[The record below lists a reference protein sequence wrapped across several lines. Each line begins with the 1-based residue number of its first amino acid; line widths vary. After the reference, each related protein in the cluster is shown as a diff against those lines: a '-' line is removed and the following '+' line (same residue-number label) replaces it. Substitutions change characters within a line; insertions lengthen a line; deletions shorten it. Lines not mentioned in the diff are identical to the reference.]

1 MKELVRCKACGYVME
16 ADKLKDVCPACGLS
30 SKVFEPYRERVA
42 LNRLF
47 VLSLDLHPIAIHLSQ
62 TFVFLIP
69 ALIIFTRLFPEV
81 KYELFSNVLQFSIY
95 AFPLTLIAAIT
106 TGILDGLIRFKSL
119 APPLLRLKIIFS
131 SSIIVLAAAMFF
143 VAKDGNVGI
152 LAMILSFGCLFF
164 AVRLGL
170 LGKKLLNVILPGSYP
185 VKKPKI
191 APKTDKAPDESSGV
205 K

>member
-16 ADKLKDVCPACGLS
+16 AGKLKDVCPACGLS

-47 VLSLDLHPIAIHLSQ
+47 ILSLDLHPIAIHLSQ

-69 ALIIFTRLFPEV
+69 ALIIFTRLFPGV
-81 KYELFSNVLQFSIY
+81 KYELFSHVLQFSLY
-95 AFPLTLIAAIT
+95 AFPLTLIAAIS
-106 TGILDGLIRFKSL
+106 TGILDGLMRFKSL

-131 SSIIVLAAAMFF
+131 TSIIVLAATMFF
-143 VAKDGNVGI
+143 VAKDGNIGI
-152 LAMILSFGCLFF
+152 TVLILSIGCLFF

-191 APKTDKAPDESSGV
+191 APKTDKTPAEATGE

>member
-16 ADKLKDVCPACGLS
+16 AGKLKDVCPACGLS

-47 VLSLDLHPIAIHLSQ
+47 ILSLDLHPIAIHLSQ

-69 ALIIFTRLFPEV
+69 ALIIFTGLFPGV
-81 KYELFSNVLQFSIY
+81 KYELFSHVLQFSLY
-95 AFPLTLIAAIT
+95 AFPLTLIAAIS
-106 TGILDGLIRFKSL
+106 TGILDGLMRFKSL

-131 SSIIVLAAAMFF
+131 TSIIVLAATMFF
-143 VAKDGNVGI
+143 VAKDGNIGI
-152 LAMILSFGCLFF
+152 TALILSIGCLFF

-191 APKTDKAPDESSGV
+191 APKTDKAPAESTGE

>member
-1 MKELVRCKACGYVME
+1 MKELVRCKACGFVME

-69 ALIIFTRLFPEV
+69 ALIIFMQLFPHT
-81 KYELFSNVLQFSIY
+81 KYELFAHVFQFSIY
-95 AFPLTLIAAIT
+95 AFPLTLISAFS
-106 TGILDGLIRFKSL
+106 TGLLDGLFRFKSL

-131 SSIIVLAAAMFF
+131 SSLVVLASAMFF
-143 VAKDGNVGI
+143 VGKDGNNVI
-152 LAMILSFGCLFF
+152 ITMLLSFGCMYF

-191 APKTDKAPDESSGV
+191 PVKPDKVESEKKV
-205 K
+205 